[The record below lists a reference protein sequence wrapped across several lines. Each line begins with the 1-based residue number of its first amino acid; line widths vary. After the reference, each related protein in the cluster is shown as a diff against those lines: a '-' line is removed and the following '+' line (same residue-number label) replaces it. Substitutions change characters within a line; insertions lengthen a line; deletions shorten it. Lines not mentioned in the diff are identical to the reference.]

1 MFISP
6 LFTNLAKFSYSQ
18 MATHQTIGIIGGGIS
33 SLSLLL
39 NMTQKTNLE
48 KDILQVKLFERKDKV
63 GGRIEAEESP

>member
-6 LFTNLAKFSYSQ
+6 LFPNLARFCYSQ
-18 MATHQTIGIIGGGIS
+18 MANHQTIGVIGGGIS

-39 NMTQKTNLE
+39 NMARKTNLQ
-48 KDILQVKLFERKDKV
+48 KDTLQVKLFERKDKV